1 MVRSRAAGFTII
13 EILFALTILAI
24 MATLAAP
31 SFRDF
36 VAGQRIRAASYD
48 VSSALMLARSE
59 AVKRNGTVVLSPQGG
74 NWANGWSLVAGTA
87 TLAQHEAFPDL
98 AIDGPSASVTYVS
111 SGRVSAPVTRFAI
124 SSTTATTAA
133 RRCIRVDLT
142 GMTAAY
148 SGAGCP

>member
-1 MVRSRAAGFTII
+1 MVRSRESGFTII

-24 MATLAAP
+24 MASLAAP

-59 AVKRNGTVVLSPQGG
+59 AVKRNATVVLSPQGG
-74 NWANGWSLVAGTA
+74 NWANGWALVAGAA
-87 TLAQHEAFPDL
+87 TLARHEAFSDL
-98 AIDGPSASVTYVS
+98 AIDGPASDITYTA

-124 SSTTATTAA
+124 SSAAASTAP
-133 RRCIRVDLT
+133 RRCIRVELT
-142 GMTAAY
+142 GMASVYTGSA
-148 SGAGCP
+148 CT